1 MTRALARP
9 LARPLIAV
17 AAAFALL
24 LSMSPSPASAQTQET
39 TGSVAGTTIQAIQL
53 PLVDGQEFVGRITD
67 LRVVEGVV
75 EGEDALLASGRIV
88 GRILDDAGNVVQ
100 RVNQTFAGVDITDLL
115 TGDTDPNGS
124 CQILFLELGPLF
136 LDVLGLVVEIPD
148 PIVVEIRAEPGPG
161 ALLGNL
167 LCALV
172 GILD

>member
-1 MTRALARP
+1 MTKALARP
-9 LARPLIAV
+9 IARPLIAV

-24 LSMSPSPASAQTQET
+24 LSMSPSPASAQT
-39 TGSVAGTTIQAIQL
+39 VAGTSIQDIQFDAVL
-53 PLVDGQEFVGRITD
+53 DGIGAGEFVGRIAN
-67 LRVVEGVV
+67 LRVVEDEAG
-75 EGEDALLASGRIV
+75 DLLASGRIV

-115 TGDTDPNGS
+115 DVDGENGA
-124 CQILFLELGPLF
+124 CQILFLQLGPLL
-136 LDVLGLVVEIPD
+136 LDLLGLVVEIPD